1 LIRSHPDV
9 DLLEARLEMLFIL
22 DEELPNL
29 GLILHID
36 EYANQVVAVALP
48 AVSPLAANGL
58 RLR

>member
-1 LIRSHPDV
+1 
-9 DLLEARLEMLFIL
+9 LEARLEMLFIL